1 MAQIAQ
7 LSPGV
12 ITTETNLTTVVPS
25 VLTTAGA
32 YAGAFNWG
40 PAKKITSVDSEK
52 TLVNIFTQPSTDAT
66 FAASFF
72 TAASFLAYGNNLQI
86 VRAVNASSNNAH
98 SIDATPLANS
108 TVQIAN
114 PDDFQYKYL
123 NNNNGNNYGSFV
135 ARYPGV
141 LGNSLTVSVIDAGS
155 NTNQFTGNTTL
166 GIAPWQVPIY
176 NSANT
181 VYANTVLYSLFNS
194 LPSTGYFVSQAGG
207 ANDQLHIAVVDSGGL
222 FSGTK
227 GTVLETF
234 AYVSKAVDSLDSTGQ
249 SNYYKN
255 AIFNNSKYIYAIDPP
270 NYNSTATSW
279 GKISANTNFTTL
291 AAPYTVSMATGSDAA
306 VSDADVI
313 TAMSYFADTA
323 QTSISLIMTG
333 PYTNTAVQQNAVQ
346 IAFARKDAVAF
357 VSPPIS
363 AVVNNPGLEQA
374 SIVSWANGL
383 TSVVGGPTGSYGF
396 ADSGWKYLFDRYNN
410 AYRWVP
416 LNGDIAGLCVY
427 TDTNNSP
434 WYSPAG
440 YSRGVIKNVIKLAYN
455 PPQAGRDAL
464 YQVAVNPVAS
474 FPGQGTVLFGDK
486 TLQTQPS
493 AFDRINVRRL
503 FIVLE
508 KAISKAAQYSLFEF
522 NDGFTQAQFVALV
535 TPYLRQVQAQRGIT
549 AFQVVCDSTNNTPS
563 VVNNNQFVGDIYIQP
578 NRSVN
583 FIQLNFVAV
592 GTGVSFSTI
601 TGTTG

>member
-1 MAQIAQ
+1 
-7 LSPGV
+7 
-12 ITTETNLTTVVPS
+12 LT
-25 VLTTAGA
+25 
-32 YAGAFNWG
+32 
-40 PAKKITSVDSEK
+40 I
-52 TLVNIFTQPSTDAT
+52 
-66 FAASFF
+66 
-72 TAASFLAYGNNLQI
+72 
-86 VRAVNASSNNAH
+86 
-98 SIDATPLANS
+98 
-108 TVQIAN
+108 
-114 PDDFQYKYL
+114 
-123 NNNNGNNYGSFV
+123 
-135 ARYPGV
+135 
-141 LGNSLTVSVIDAGS
+141 SVIDAGVS
-155 NTNQFTGNTTL
+155 
-166 GIAPWQVPIY
+166 
-176 NSANT
+176 NT
-181 VYANTVLYSLFNS
+181 VYSAWSVPLYNAAGANYANVALAGFFNS
-194 LPSTGYFVSQAGG
+194 QPSTSYPVAQVGG
-207 ANDQLHIAVVDSGGL
+207 ANDQIHIAVVDTGGL

-234 AYVSKAVDSLDSTGQ
+234 PYLSKAFDSMDSYGQ

-255 AIFNNSKYIYAIDPP
+255 AIFNNSKYIYAVDPVS
-270 NYNSTATSW
+270 YSTTNATW
-279 GKISANTNFTTL
+279 GKISANTNFAVLSTPITNTL
-291 AAPYTVSMATGSDAA
+291 GGGSDSA
-306 VSDADVI
+306 VTDADVI
-313 TAMSYFADTA
+313 NAMSYFADPV
-323 QTSISLIMTG
+323 QTSVSLIMTG
-333 PYTNTAVQQNAVQ
+333 PYTNTAVQTNAIN
-346 IAFARKDAVAF
+346 IAATRKDAVAF
-357 VSPPIS
+357 VSPPYTS
-363 AVVNNPGLEQA
+363 VVNNSGNEQA
-374 SIVSWANGL
+374 SVLSWMNGL
-383 TSVVGGPTGSYGF
+383 SSVTGGPTGSYGF

-410 AYRWVP
+410 VYRWIP

-440 YSRGVIKNVIKLAYN
+440 YNRGVIKNVIKLAWN
-455 PPQAGRDAL
+455 PTQANRDAL

-486 TLQTQPS
+486 TMQTQPS

-522 NDGFTQAQFVALV
+522 NDAFTQAQFVALI

-601 TGTTG
+601 TNTTA